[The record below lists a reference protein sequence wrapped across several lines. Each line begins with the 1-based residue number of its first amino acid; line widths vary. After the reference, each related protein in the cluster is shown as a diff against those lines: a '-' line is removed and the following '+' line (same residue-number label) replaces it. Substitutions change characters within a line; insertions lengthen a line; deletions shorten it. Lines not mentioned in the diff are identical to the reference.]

1 MIDESRD
8 KKTAIFERGR
18 ADVSHKVRMRSDFVT
33 LAACGAVGEALHW
46 RAAAED
52 IGRASSAPDP
62 FALSPDTAIDLIPVD
77 YTDRQGR
84 IFGGP
89 EAVLK
94 SVGLLA
100 TVLIEHSVTES
111 GVAR

>member
-8 KKTAIFERGR
+8 KKTAIIERGR
-18 ADVSHKVRMRSDFVT
+18 ADVSRKVRMRSDFVT
-33 LAACGAVGEALHW
+33 LASCGAVGKALQW
-46 RAAAED
+46 CAAAED
-52 IGRASSAPDP
+52 IDRASAAPDP
-62 FALSPDTAIDLIPVD
+62 FALSPDTAIDMISVD

-100 TVLIEHSVTES
+100 AVLTEHSVTES